1 MYHAR
6 SVQIKGHRTVTVINP
21 DLRLAANSRLSQSE
35 MSTLGSNERLRFQVG
50 LLGLY
55 WIALEN
61 AGEVSLSSQRHV
73 PTSDDLLQ
81 VAGDSQP

>member
-6 SVQIKGHRTVTVINP
+6 SVQINGHRTVTVINP

-50 LLGLY
+50 LLMLY

-61 AGEVSLSSQRHV
+61 AGEVSLSESKSASR
-73 PTSDDLLQ
+73 SNF
-81 VAGDSQP
+81 